1 MRIDVHAHY
10 WTDEY
15 LDLLAGFGKPD
26 TATQRG
32 LGAGGGAELAAR
44 LTLMDRAGV
53 DMQILSASPQL
64 PHFDEEAHAVRAARL
79 VNDEYAAVTAAHPD
93 RFRAFAAL
101 PLPHVDASLAELARA
116 MDELGM
122 LGATI
127 TTSILGRSPADAAW
141 APIFAELDRRGAAL
155 YVHPAGCGAGSPLI
169 SPYHLTW
176 MIGAPIEDTVAILH
190 FITHGIPSRYSRMK
204 IIASHLGGALPMVL
218 QRLDDHYRWEAPDT
232 PERPSLAAR
241 RMWYDTVAHTHA
253 PALRCACES
262 LGADRLVLGTDFPY
276 EAGDR
281 FLKAVSYVGASL
293 DAADAR
299 KILDENAA
307 ALLGLGATA
316 RTPARAGR

>member
-44 LTLMDRAGV
+44 FALMDRAGV

-190 FITHGIPSRYSRMK
+190 FITHGIPSRYSAHEDHRL
-204 IIASHLGGALPMVL
+204 ASRRRAADGAAAARRSLPLGGAGHAGAAEPRRAPHVVRHRRPHPRA
-218 QRLDDHYRWEAPDT
+218 RLALRL
-232 PERPSLAAR
+232 RVAR
-241 RMWYDTVAHTHA
+241 RR
-253 PALRCACES
+253 PASA
-262 LGADRLVLGTDFPY
+262 GHRLSV
-276 EAGDR
+276 
-281 FLKAVSYVGASL
+281 
-293 DAADAR
+293 
-299 KILDENAA
+299 
-307 ALLGLGATA
+307 
-316 RTPARAGR
+316 

>member
-1 MRIDVHAHY
+1 MRNDVHAHY

-15 LDLLAGFGKPD
+15 LDLVAGFGKQD

-32 LGAGGGAELAAR
+32 LGAGGGGELAAR
-44 LTLMDRAGV
+44 LALMDRAGI

-64 PHFDEEAHAVRAARL
+64 PHFAEEANAVRAARF
-79 VNDEYAAVTAAHPD
+79 VNDQYAAVVAAHPD

-101 PLPHVDASLAELARA
+101 PLPHVDAALAELSRA
-116 MDELGM
+116 IDELGM

-141 APIFAELDRRGAAL
+141 APIFAELNRGGVAL

-176 MIGAPIEDTVAILH
+176 MIGAPIEDTVAVLH
-190 FITHGIPSRYSRMK
+190 FITHGIPNRYPHMK
-204 IIASHLGGALPMVL
+204 IIASHLGGMLPMVL
-218 QRLDDHYRWEAPDT
+218 QRLDDHYRLEAPDM
-232 PERPSLAAR
+232 PELPSLAAR
-241 RMWYDTVAHTHA
+241 RLWYDTVSHYYA

-276 EAGDR
+276 EAGDL
-281 FLKAVSYVGASL
+281 FLKAVSYVGESL
-293 DAADAR
+293 AAADAR
-299 KILDENAA
+299 AVLDVNAA
-307 ALLGLGATA
+307 ALFGLSKS
-316 RTPARAGR
+316 